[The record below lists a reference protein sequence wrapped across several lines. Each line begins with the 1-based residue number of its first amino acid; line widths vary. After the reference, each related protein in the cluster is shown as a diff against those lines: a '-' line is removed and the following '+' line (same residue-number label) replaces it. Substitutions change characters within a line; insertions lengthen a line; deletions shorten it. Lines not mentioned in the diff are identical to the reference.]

1 MTVGKIYCAKLMVE
15 NHRLNKK
22 RLQFDILDDEEFRKQ
37 VTLSIPVE
45 YIILFVIKG
54 INDLVFRNL
63 TR

>member
-1 MTVGKIYCAKLMVE
+1 MVE